1 MEAPSEHTGSLDTG
15 NMKAGARMHRET
27 WERVQ
32 PSATDPTLGRR
43 EPDSELKVNPAN
55 HWIRLQA
62 RTRVPRVPDTAPLS
76 NGMSTWKRRA
86 W

>member
-1 MEAPSEHTGSLDTG
+1 MEAPSEYKGSLDTG

-43 EPDSELKVNPAN
+43 EPNSELKVNPAN

-62 RTRVPRVPDTAPLS
+62 RTRVPDAAPL
-76 NGMSTWKRRA
+76 NNNMSIWKRRA